1 MWAKRALPRESQP
14 IIFFFFFRLPLTL
27 RGVGFSHPFI
37 LTFYSCRLLSLP
49 FFLFLFSSLTFIISY
64 RHCLLRFIYFFKKDE
79 ALPALYFVRLSHFLI
94 HMQGVWLDYWKLKY
108 YRRMNYLTLCFSSA
122 LAWTQVFGNAADTR
136 CTFPDAGHRGNSD
149 A

>member
-49 FFLFLFSSLTFIISY
+49 FFLFLFSSLTFIISS
-64 RHCLLRFIYFFKKDE
+64 RHCLLRFILFFFKNE
-79 ALPALYFVRLSHFLI
+79 ALPALYFVGLSHFLI
-94 HMQGVWLDYWKLKY
+94 HMQGVWLDYWKLKCY
-108 YRRMNYLTLCFSSA
+108 CRMNYPTLCFSST
-122 LAWTQVFGNAADTR
+122 LAWTQVLGNAADMR
-136 CTFPDAGHRGNSD
+136 RTFPDARRRGDSD